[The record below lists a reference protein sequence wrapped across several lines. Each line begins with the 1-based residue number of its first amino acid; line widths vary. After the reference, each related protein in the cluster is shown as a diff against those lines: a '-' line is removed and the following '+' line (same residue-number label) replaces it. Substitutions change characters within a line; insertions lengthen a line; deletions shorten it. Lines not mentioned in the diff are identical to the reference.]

1 MSGFRAGHH
10 LFVILNADENPQ
22 ITQTT
27 QIKEKQEAGAVGRRG
42 AAAVGSGIG
51 MGDRRESTLKPEAPK
66 PTAPGVFVMLPVSAS
81 LESA

>member
-27 QIKEKQEAGAVGRRG
+27 QIKEKQEAGAVGKRQERQQW
-42 AAAVGSGIG
+42 AV
-51 MGDRRESTLKPEAPK
+51 
-66 PTAPGVFVMLPVSAS
+66 
-81 LESA
+81 ESAWVIGEKAP